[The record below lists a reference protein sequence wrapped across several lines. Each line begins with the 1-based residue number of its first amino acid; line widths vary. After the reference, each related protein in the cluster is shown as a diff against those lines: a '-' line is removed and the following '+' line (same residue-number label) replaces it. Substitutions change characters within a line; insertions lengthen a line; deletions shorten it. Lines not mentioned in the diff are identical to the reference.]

1 MVDYYDPSALILP
14 DVPLLPRPNPHPA
27 PDVGIFAAPHACVT
41 INLQWA
47 SHLIGVFDALINDSA
62 WAGDADQIFD
72 ARQQIEQLIEQLS
85 VICEGGSPV
94 VQNIRIQDCTL
105 QVTYDGTNW
114 VDIGSLSE
122 CAIEGPQG
130 ETGPAGPQGPQGETG
145 PQGPA
150 GPQGPQGETGPAG
163 ADCDCS
169 ITPPQ
174 PDITIDSDL
183 IACNVAVGLSRYLTE
198 KFDVAMTTVDQLVDA
213 GNILADLVSG
223 LIDAI
228 PVIGAVVD
236 AVADFMTDV
245 VAESPDELKSVNDI
259 DWREMIQCQ
268 LYCYFKDQA
277 KITDDVID
285 SAILELASWCNQQP
299 PRGPLLIIIG
309 PIFGLWVRLFDRNEI
324 KRRATIYKNSSD
336 TLDCLICDCSDPIE
350 PGACPDGWGFI
361 DAENPG
367 HELGEM
373 VVSRIFINVA
383 EETARREITR
393 LSCWSFHAR
402 IVHVSHELSFP
413 GSAWM
418 RYKYLTGPSI
428 QHMKVRVTGATPV
441 YPYTGTLSEIGIP
454 RVRISENH
462 QPAGHLVHLSGTPAE
477 GMIFETLPAM
487 EDGPHWYEGNLTVD
501 GGTYDIGNPV
511 GGNSASWEYTVEVLE
526 VNHTPVDQ
534 L

>member
-47 SHLIGVFDALINDSA
+47 SHLIGVLDALINDSA
-62 WAGDADQIFD
+62 WAGDEDQIFD
-72 ARQQIEQLIEQLS
+72 ARQQIEHLIEQLS

-105 QVTYDGTNW
+105 QVTYDGANW

-130 ETGPAGPQGPQGETG
+130 ETGPAGPQGEIG
-145 PQGPA
+145 PAGPPGATGPA
-150 GPQGPQGETGPAG
+150 GPQGPPGE
-163 ADCDCS
+163 DCECS
-169 ITPPQ
+169 IVPSQ

-183 IACNVAVGLSRYLTE
+183 MACNVAVGLSRYLTE

-268 LYCYFKDQA
+268 LYCYFKDQE
-277 KITDDVID
+277 KITDSVID
-285 SAILELASWCNQQP
+285 AAILELASWCNQQP

-324 KRRATIYKNSSD
+324 KRRANIYRHSND
-336 TLDCLICDCSDPIE
+336 TLECLICDCGEDVT
-350 PGACPDGWGFI
+350 PGACAEGPGFI
-361 DAENPG
+361 DAENTG
-367 HELGEM
+367 HETNQTVIER
-373 VVSRIFINVA
+373 VFHNVA

-393 LSCWSFHAR
+393 LSCWAWHAK
-402 IVHVSHELSFP
+402 IIHNSHSLSFP
-413 GSAWM
+413 GSSWM
-418 RYKYLTGPSI
+418 RYVYGAGASV
-428 QHMKVRVTGATPV
+428 QHLKVRVTGATPP
-441 YPYTGTLSEIGIP
+441 YPYTGTLGEIGIP
-454 RVRISENH
+454 RVRISQDH

-487 EDGPHWYEGNLTVD
+487 EDGPHWYEGDLTVD
-501 GGTYDIGNPV
+501 GGTYDIGNPP
-511 GGNSASWEYTVEVLE
+511 GGSSASWEYTVEVLE